1 MKIIIY
7 KCVFAAFAASAL
19 LWALPAYGE
28 YRAHELEITDI
39 LDCKL
44 NKREKCK
51 RFQVRTAMA
60 PDLYMRTH
68 GGYQRI
74 GVILLATW
82 ICRGDTSRFR
92 AVCPRPLP
100 RKPRFSVGDT
110 VRVRLKQHIT
120 EGWRGQV
127 ELAYFQG
134 FLSSNVYGVRFAD
147 RQDVYARY
155 FEKDLEKN
163 QEKPGAPTTPPP
175 QQ

>member
-1 MKIIIY
+1 MKISI
-7 KCVFAAFAASAL
+7 CMFAFAALVL
-19 LWALPAYGE
+19 LGALPAHGE

-60 PDLYMRTH
+60 PDLYVRTH
-68 GGYQRI
+68 GGQERI

-82 ICRGDTSRFR
+82 FCRGDTSRFR
-92 AVCPRPLP
+92 AVCPRPPP
-100 RKPRFSVGDT
+100 RKPKFSVGDT

-120 EGWRGQV
+120 EGWQGKV
-127 ELAYFQG
+127 ELAYYQG

-155 FEKDLEKN
+155 FEKDLGKN
-163 QEKPGAPTTPPP
+163 LRKSGAPKNPPP
-175 QQ
+175 KQ